1 MCSSN
6 ATSAPFTC
14 SLKFG
19 SWIFDK
25 SGINLTTEIEGIDTT
40 SYIPNDEWKLT

>member
-6 ATSAPFTC
+6 ATSVPFTC

-25 SGINLTTEIEGIDTT
+25 SGVNLTTEIEGIDTT
-40 SYIPNDEWKLT
+40 SYIPNDEWNLT